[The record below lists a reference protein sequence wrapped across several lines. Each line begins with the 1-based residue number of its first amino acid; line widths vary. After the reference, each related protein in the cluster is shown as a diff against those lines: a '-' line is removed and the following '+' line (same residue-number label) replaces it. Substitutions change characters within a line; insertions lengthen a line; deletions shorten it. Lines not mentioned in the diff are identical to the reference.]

1 MIRYISPSCL
11 EIIGWQPAEM
21 IAKDLRQF
29 ILPDDMPVL
38 EDLEAVT
45 PPDRTAYT
53 HGRIRFL
60 KKIRP
65 PSGSASTPSLS
76 TTLRVAMTS

>member
-1 MIRYISPSCL
+1 MIRYISPSCF
-11 EIIGWQPAEM
+11 EILGWQPAEM